1 MMTVVWS
8 GLSVGAIYALLALTM
23 NVIYTS
29 VGVFNFAQ
37 GAILTLGVFL
47 AYAGTAT
54 WHLPVGLAALLA
66 AVVCAV
72 VAVIEARVVLLPRAL
87 GRNELLTTV
96 GAATIIGGVLSLI
109 WGETDLS
116 VVSPVP
122 GGYFTL
128 LGGRLDADQL
138 FLIGLAIVVALGVGI
153 WYHRT
158 LAGLTALAVA
168 EDRDAAR
175 MRGINVGRKSYAAFA
190 FGGLVAGAIG
200 SAVGNQTYAYPELG
214 SSLVLFA
221 FTAFVLGGAG
231 SLGGSLIGG
240 MTIGLV
246 QEFAARYIGVLYSN
260 LVILG
265 VLLAVLSALP
275 NGLFGQSRM
284 RTI

>member
-1 MMTVVWS
+1 
-8 GLSVGAIYALLALTM
+8 
-23 NVIYTS
+23 
-29 VGVFNFAQ
+29 
-37 GAILTLGVFL
+37 
-47 AYAGTAT
+47 
-54 WHLPVGLAALLA
+54 LPVGVA
-66 AVVCAV
+66 AVVAALVCAAV
-72 VAVIEARVVLLPRAL
+72 GVIEARVVLLPRAL

-116 VVSPVP
+116 VESPVP
-122 GGYFTL
+122 GGYFSF
-128 LGGRLDADQL
+128 LGGRLDPDQV
-138 FLIGLAIVVALGVGI
+138 FLICLAIVIAVGVGI

-168 EDRDAAR
+168 EDRDAAK

-190 FGGLVAGAIG
+190 FGGLVAGAVG

-231 SLGGSLIGG
+231 SLEGSVIGG
-240 MTIGLV
+240 MVIGLV
-246 QEFAARYIGVLYSN
+246 QEFVARYVGVLYSN
-260 LVILG
+260 LIILG